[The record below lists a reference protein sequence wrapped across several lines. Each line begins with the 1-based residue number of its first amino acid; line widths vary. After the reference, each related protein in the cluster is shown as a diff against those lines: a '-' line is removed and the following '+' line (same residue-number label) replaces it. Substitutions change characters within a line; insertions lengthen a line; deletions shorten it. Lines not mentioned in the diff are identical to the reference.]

1 MWEAGKHERS
11 CDFLLCAFLN
21 NDRLID
27 DCGEF
32 INAFCFLECGFVD
45 VVS

>member
-1 MWEAGKHERS
+1 MNEVVIS
-11 CDFLLCAFLN
+11 CYVLFLN